1 MFGSK
6 ADAELQAVFKVV
18 KNTSTLVSDSEIK
31 ERVITAI
38 NDYFALENWDF
49 GDTFYFSELSAYLHS
64 TLSPDVLSIV
74 IVPKSASSTFGSL
87 FQIRSQADEIFIS
100 AATVNDVEL
109 IDVLTAAQLRATGSV
124 TNAAT
129 ETTATESVSGSSSTA
144 TSTAVTTTANTTST
158 STTTSGGGYSY

>member
-1 MFGSK
+1 M
-6 ADAELQAVFKVV
+6 
-18 KNTSTLVSDSEIK
+18 
-31 ERVITAI
+31 
-38 NDYFALENWDF
+38 
-49 GDTFYFSELSAYLHS
+49 
-64 TLSPDVLSIV
+64 
-74 IVPKSASSTFGSL
+74 